1 MAFTKLRNLGTL
13 CSNIHMFFLCFSDD
27 FSFYRSKTLWQIV
40 LCVHLCPWKV
50 VYYGVDM
57 GSDALGREVCYHR
70 QKIILSRLCT
80 FRTIEI

>member
-13 CSNIHMFFLCFSDD
+13 CSNAHIFLCFSDD

-40 LCVHLCPWKV
+40 LCVHLCPWKG